1 MNICFTYPFT
11 FHPFAGGIER
21 VTHLLATELNKR
33 GHSIFYLNYNH
44 NTQYDNFIFPATV
57 SYINEN
63 LDKTVRLSEYQ
74 QFLRDNDIHVV
85 INQGGTMGSCLLF
98 CQTGNPKIKCITTIH
113 NTPWLN
119 YRVLFKELIILRDQS
134 LLEQF
139 KRIYRIFAYPSR
151 KRSLKKYLKGIY
163 SNLSDNSDYVCLLSS
178 RFIPELK
185 KIVPISDKKLI
196 AIGNPIDKVEPIT
209 SKKEKIVLF
218 IARMELNQKRPDRMI
233 KIWKEIA
240 YSMPD
245 WKLIMIGNGRGLEMI
260 KKMARSVPNILF
272 ESNTN
277 PDEFYR
283 RGAILC
289 MTSDYEGWGMVLTE
303 AMSYGVVPM
312 AFSSFA
318 SVHDLLLD
326 DRQKVTPFSIK
337 EYSRKLKYLMNNS
350 SLRSELIYQ
359 GYKIVNRFSVD
370 NVVNQ
375 WETIIKRV
383 F

>member
-21 VTHLLATELNKR
+21 VTHMLATELNKR
-33 GHSIFYLNYNH
+33 GHRIFYLNYNH
-44 NTQYDNFIFPATV
+44 NTKYDKFIFPATV

-63 LDKTVRLSEYQ
+63 LEKTVRLREYQ
-74 QFLRDNDIHVV
+74 KFLKDNDIHVV
-85 INQGGTMGSCLLF
+85 INQGGTMGSCILF

-119 YRVLFKELIILRDQS
+119 YKVLFSELIILRDQT

-151 KRSLKKYLKGIY
+151 KLSLKKYLKCTY
-163 SNLSDNSDYVCLLSS
+163 SYLSDNSNYVCLLSS

-185 KIVPISDKKLI
+185 RIVPISNEKLI
-196 AIGNPIDKVEPIT
+196 AIGNPIDKIEPIT

-233 KIWKEIA
+233 KIWKKIA

-260 KKMARSVPNILF
+260 KMKAKGVPNIFF

-326 DRQKVTPFSIK
+326 DRQKVMPFSIK
-337 EYSRKLKYLMNNS
+337 EYASKLKYLMDNS
-350 SLRSELIYQ
+350 SLRSELIDQ

-375 WETIIKRV
+375 WENLIKRA